1 VLKNP
6 NLPIE
11 KKIEWLKSNHK
22 LSDRE
27 IMNVLISRGL
37 FLGSVPEVTARI
49 GTGASDKE
57 ENTGGKGIN
66 IDW

>member
-37 FLGSVPEVTARI
+37 FLSGASEAMTKP
-49 GTGASDKE
+49 GTGASGKE
-57 ENTGGKGIN
+57 ENRML
-66 IDW
+66 DWVK